1 MAMVSMV
8 MDHWSNNAM
17 VSIDR
22 SPLMSSKRDPSLG
35 KKEWRYTYV
44 HIAKQLPFKLVVLIF
59 TFWGK
64 PFVLDVSYFLP
75 VTKKLSETM
84 YFDWIRFIHRVMKH
98 FNLKSSFALSDTTT
112 SGCHKKNSFS
122 QNWPW
127 HKLLLTVRNPY

>member
-22 SPLMSSKRDPSLG
+22 SPLMSLKRDPSLG

-59 TFWGK
+59 TFRGK
-64 PFVLDVSYFLP
+64 LFVLDLSYFLP
-75 VTKKLSETM
+75 VTKVLSETS
-84 YFDWIRFIHRVMKH
+84 YFDCITIHSRHKT
-98 FNLKSSFALSDTTT
+98 LKPNGLPL
-112 SGCHKKNSFS
+112 H
-122 QNWPW
+122 
-127 HKLLLTVRNPY
+127 